1 MRLSRQVGNYIEGL
15 VVGQGRHAGQPLR
28 LLGWQKR
35 FLAGAF
41 GNEGDAAL
49 SMARG
54 NGKTTFTAAI
64 ACSAVDV
71 GGPLVEPMGECL
83 LVASSF
89 DQGLIAFRH
98 HLPLSQANPGAL
110 RAAVPGAGFGKPS
123 HNSGQENRRAAAG
136 AGFRSAP
143 VAWLRAQAVAAG

>member
-1 MRLSRQVGNYIEGL
+1 MRLSRQVGAYIEGL
-15 VVGQGRHAGQPLR
+15 EVGQGRHAGKPLR
-28 LLGWQKR
+28 LLGWQRR

-71 GGPLVEPMGECL
+71 GGPLVEQTGPGPQERERVIPGTEICWTL
-83 LVASSF
+83 RKC
-89 DQGLIAFRH
+89 GLT
-98 HLPLSQANPGAL
+98 
-110 RAAVPGAGFGKPS
+110 GK
-123 HNSGQENRRAAAG
+123 
-136 AGFRSAP
+136 
-143 VAWLRAQAVAAG
+143 LKD